1 MHVDRICQ
9 TRSHY
14 TQYNSLARS
23 AMTVNQMNC
32 PDPNLTP
39 NGAHGSDIKG
49 NQLSHRVSFVQ
60 LPFS

>member
-1 MHVDRICQ
+1 
-9 TRSHY
+9 
-14 TQYNSLARS
+14 
-23 AMTVNQMNC
+23 MTVNQMNC